1 MLEETLSRDRL
12 ADCKSTGFG
21 VGAFS
26 GGATTAAVV
35 AVPTSSAEVVGR
47 FMTIWAYLVSKT
59 FPNLCHSL
67 PLPTAIASPSK

>member
-26 GGATTAAVV
+26 AGATTAAVV
-35 AVPTSSAEVVGR
+35 AVPASSTEVVG
-47 FMTIWAYLVSKT
+47 
-59 FPNLCHSL
+59 
-67 PLPTAIASPSK
+67 